1 MRGDGLLSH
10 ATAKNN
16 LNATRT
22 PGFLQRIERKSGWRN
37 RKSPYPKPRS
47 EYAIPPRFG
56 VNAVFAVTF
65 LTLLGP
71 DRNLHGRIRGRGEI
85 DQVYRMQ

>member
-22 PGFLQRIERKSGWRN
+22 PGFLQRIERKSGLE
-37 RKSPYPKPRS
+37 KSKIS
-47 EYAIPPRFG
+47 IPE
-56 VNAVFAVTF
+56 NKK
-65 LTLLGP
+65 
-71 DRNLHGRIRGRGEI
+71 
-85 DQVYRMQ
+85 